1 MLIQFPTW
9 ARMNKTQQFAH
20 PFQLISRLKKNFF
33 WCFRLFATHLISVLL
48 LSRTASG
55 VLTFHKSSSQWF
67 NQAFCFHTVSNI
79 GD

>member
-33 WCFRLFATHLISVLL
+33 WCFRLFATRLIGVLL
-48 LSRTASG
+48 LGRTASG
-55 VLTFHKSSSQWF
+55 ILTFRKSLSYLL
-67 NQAFCFHTVSNI
+67 NQAFCSQTVGNI